1 MRVDTSLLLRLVMIA
16 VYQKYKSM
24 LDKFTKWFYEF
35 EKGHPFL
42 LREEVDIIC
51 NTRSEEKYLWM
62 NDNQIKRLIKIRV
75 REMYKKKYPDAKRWG
90 IIKR

>member
-1 MRVDTSLLLRLVMIA
+1 
-16 VYQKYKSM
+16 M

-35 EKGHPFL
+35 ENGHPFL

-90 IIKR
+90 IKKI

>member
-1 MRVDTSLLLRLVMIA
+1 
-16 VYQKYKSM
+16 M

-35 EKGHPFL
+35 EKGHPLL
-42 LREEVDIIC
+42 LREEVDIIW

-90 IIKR
+90 FIKR